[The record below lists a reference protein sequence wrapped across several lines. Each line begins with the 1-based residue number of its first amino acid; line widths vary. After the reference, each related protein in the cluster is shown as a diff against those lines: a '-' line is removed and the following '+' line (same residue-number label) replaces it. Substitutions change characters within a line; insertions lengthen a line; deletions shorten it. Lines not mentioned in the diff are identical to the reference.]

1 MGRALEAREDNCLE
15 ALSINGKEIIAT
27 NISQLK
33 NHYEI
38 LLNFPNRSFRYIS
51 IDDRSQ
57 VERNQYLSNIVP
69 SFDSF
74 AFGDSSTYALSTE
87 PHYDV
92 LFIGGEDSV
101 RIAKYIRLN
110 AKLLTGRL
118 TLILTARSSPSKR
131 ARLLNAGSDDVFDI
145 DRMEPTEAATRL
157 LGHMARHEIYRQ
169 SFLNLQTQYA
179 QIDEVVDAIKCSQRE
194 IELVRLFVASK
205 ANFISYSK
213 IKNVMGG
220 LFDPVSENNMKVKIS
235 NLRKKLK
242 PNSSIIAKP
251 GLGYALYVKRF
262 PDRD

>member
-1 MGRALEAREDNCLE
+1 MSRALEAREDNCLE
-15 ALSINGKEIIAT
+15 GLSINGQDIIAT

-38 LLNFPNRSFRYIS
+38 LVNFPNRSFRYIS

-57 VERNQYLSNIVP
+57 DGRNQYLSNIIP

-74 AFGDSSTYALSTE
+74 AFGDSSTYALSAE

-101 RIAKYIRLN
+101 RIAKFIRLN
-110 AKLLTGRL
+110 AKLLAGRL

-145 DRMEPTEAATRL
+145 DRMETTEAATRL

-169 SFLNLQTQYA
+169 SFLNLQTQFA

-194 IELVRLFVASK
+194 IDLVRLFIK
-205 ANFISYSK
+205 ANFISYAK
-213 IKNVMGG
+213 IKIMMGDV
-220 LFDPVSENNMKVKIS
+220 FSPVSENNMKVIIS

-242 PNSSIIAKP
+242 PNSSIIAKA
-251 GLGYALYVKRF
+251 GLGYALYTKKS
-262 PDRD
+262 PEIDH